1 MGLPLHKVVS
11 VAFPIAVPGIYD
23 YEVPDRL
30 MGRVSPGI
38 PVLVEL
44 KNRRLWGVA
53 VRMKENSVFP
63 ELKPVLDIKSDRW
76 TDADRSL
83 IQLYEWIAR
92 YYQTDLGKIFRPFI
106 KKGLANASAKTIA
119 RYQLSGNVLPRSMTP
134 RQAMACEKLR
144 EAAVPLTAVLLR
156 EKYGVS
162 AHMIGALCAQ
172 GVLRKEET
180 IVLREAPELRYG
192 ASYAVYGL
200 TEEQK
205 TAVDEM
211 SAQLESPFRPC
222 LLYGITGSGKTFVYI
237 ELVKKALAMGKGAL
251 ILVPEISLTPQTI
264 QRFRQALG
272 PVITVIHSRM
282 ADGERRDSLEELV
295 TGRKRV
301 VIGVRSAILAPM
313 DRLGLIIVDEEHDA
327 SYKQSDMDPRY
338 HARDVAV
345 MRGHLQKALVVL
357 GSATPSFESYRN
369 ALSGKYQ
376 LIPLTRRFGAAAL
389 PRVEIVDMA
398 GEHNE
403 NNWTFLS
410 RYLHRRISEVL
421 IDKRQVILLLNRRG
435 FSTVL
440 ICKDCGHTYV
450 CPQCSVNLTYHKS
463 DHRLK
468 CHQCGLVEPAPQ
480 MCLKCRGGHIKY
492 KGTGIQKAE
501 EYLKAEFPQGRLL
514 RMDQDTTRGRG
525 AHIRILE
532 KFANQEAD
540 ILLGTQMVA
549 KGLNF
554 PGVAL
559 VGVLQADIGLH
570 FPDFRAAEK
579 TFQLLA
585 QVAGRAG
592 REDSGGEVII
602 QTYVPDDGGI
612 IAAKDHDF
620 VGFYYKEITARES
633 LGYPPFGKLIR
644 IIIQGEHEAL
654 VRSFI
659 EGLARR
665 IGSGLA
671 SGGITVLG
679 PSPAVFSRI
688 KNNYRYCMLLKSKS
702 MKRLQDVIGTLRT
715 SLDKPPKGIRMIID
729 VDPVNML

>member
-1 MGLPLHKVVS
+1 MGPAQYKVVS

-23 YEVPDRL
+23 YGVPDRL
-30 MGRVSPGI
+30 MGLVSPGT

-44 KNRRLWGVA
+44 KSRRLWGVA
-53 VRMKENSVFP
+53 VQMKQNSSFP
-63 ELKPVLDIKSDRW
+63 ELKPVLEIKSDRW

-83 IQLYEWIAR
+83 IQLYEWIAA
-92 YYQTDLGKIFRPFI
+92 YYQTDLGKIFRPFM

-119 RYQLSGNVLPRSMTP
+119 HYQLTGASLPEAMTTG
-134 RQAMACEKLR
+134 QKKALEKLH
-144 EAAVPLTAVLLR
+144 EAPCPFTAVLLR
-156 EKYGVS
+156 EKYGLS
-162 AHMIGALCAQ
+162 AHMIAALCAQ
-172 GVLRKEET
+172 GVLRRVET
-180 IVLREAPELRYG
+180 VVLREARELAYG
-192 ASYAVYGL
+192 ERGTDYEL

-205 TAVDEM
+205 NAVDAM
-211 SAQLESPFRPC
+211 SAHLEDPRRPC
-222 LLYGITGSGKTFVYI
+222 LLYGITGSGKTLVYI
-237 ELVKKALAMGKGAL
+237 ELVKKALALGKGAC

-272 PVITVIHSRM
+272 PVISVIHSRM
-282 ADGERRDSLEELV
+282 SDGERRDSLEELV

-313 DRLGLIIVDEEHDA
+313 DRLGLIIVDEEHDG

-345 MRGHLQKALVVL
+345 MRGHVQKTLVVL

-398 GEHNE
+398 AEHGE

-421 IDKRQVILLLNRRG
+421 TDQRQVILLLNRRG

-480 MCLKCRGGHIKY
+480 TCMKCRGEHIKY

-501 EYLKAEFPQGRLL
+501 EYLKAEFPQATII

-592 REDSGGEVII
+592 RQDSGGEVII
-602 QTYVPDDGGI
+602 QTYVPEDGGI

-620 VGFYYKEITARES
+620 VGFYSKEIIARES
-633 LGYPPFGKLIR
+633 LGYPPFGKLLR
-644 IIIQGEHEAL
+644 IVVQGEAEAV

-659 EGLARR
+659 EAVAKH
-665 IGSGLA
+665 IPNATS
-671 SGGITVLG
+671 SGITVLG

-702 MKRLQDVIGTLRT
+702 MKTLQECARVIR
-715 SLDKPPKGIRMIID
+715 KNMVRPPKGLRMIID